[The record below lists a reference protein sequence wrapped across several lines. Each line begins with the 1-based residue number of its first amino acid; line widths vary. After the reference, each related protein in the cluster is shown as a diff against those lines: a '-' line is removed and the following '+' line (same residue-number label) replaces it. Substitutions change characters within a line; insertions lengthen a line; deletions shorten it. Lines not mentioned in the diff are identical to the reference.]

1 VFITPAVVGDLLYIG
16 SCSGVFY
23 AFDRA
28 TGDVR
33 WSYDTMLDG
42 PRCSFH
48 GDLLAADGLIVVGSD
63 SAEMGYLYAFEA
75 ETGIVRWKKHMGRG
89 VSTDILR
96 YEDHV
101 LSVTMDGE
109 LFAVDLASGEMKWSI
124 PPDVT
129 PLDFRAASAVL
140 MDFTAFFVGPDARV
154 YAVDAASGK
163 ILWRR
168 DVGARPSTSLA
179 RIGSSLYLGTE
190 DERLIRLDTYTGRL
204 RGMVQTEGRPFGMP
218 VTTANSLFLLT
229 SPGLLTRFD
238 ASLEKVLW
246 SQVAPTEWSSFRPL
260 PYGDGILAG
269 DEGGELFSFA
279 LDDGALQWSDVFQG
293 AVRGLGSADDV
304 IYVGTLKGMTY
315 AYRPGLV
322 EDVAP
327 PSGVASRKQPA
338 VNTLPE
344 CEPLPPGATS
354 VLGKGGMVVFGEFHG
369 TREGPRTFGALAC
382 AAVHTASVVLVGLE
396 FPVQEEDIL
405 QAAFTAPS
413 PAEAEFMLL
422 ESGFFSRDYQDGRS
436 SRAMVDLILRL
447 RSLHEQGAQLDVFSF
462 DPGTPEDRDR
472 LMATRIAAVREEN
485 PEATFLLL
493 SGNLHARK
501 SKGSPWDPEFTSM
514 THHLTQSGHSLRSVR
529 FTHAGG
535 ASWYCNSGSSESCG
549 IQPTGGT
556 DQGPDPLFVFLP
568 SDASD
573 HYDAVLY
580 LGRVSPSEPATGTRI
595 GHATP

>member
-1 VFITPAVVGDLLYIG
+1 MGDLLYIG

-33 WSYDTMLDG
+33 WSHDTQTDG
-42 PRCSFH
+42 ARCSFH
-48 GDLLAADGLIVVGSD
+48 GDLLVADGLIIVGSD
-63 SAEMGYLYAFEA
+63 SPEMGHLYAFEA
-75 ETGIVRWKKHMGRG
+75 ETGTVRWKRHMGRG
-89 VSTDILR
+89 VPTDILR

-109 LFAVDLASGEMKWSI
+109 LFAVDLTTGELRWSI

-129 PLDFRAASAVL
+129 PPDFRAASAVL

-168 DVGARPSTSLA
+168 DVGARPTTSLA

-190 DERLIRLDTYTGRL
+190 DERLIRMDTYTGRL
-204 RGMVQTEGRPFGMP
+204 QGMVQTKGRPFGTP
-218 VTTANSLFLLT
+218 VAADNSLFLLT
-229 SPGLLTRFD
+229 SPGMLTRFD
-238 ASLEKVLW
+238 ASLQKVLW

-260 PYGDGILAG
+260 PHGDGILAG

-322 EDVAP
+322 DDVAA
-327 PSGVASRKQPA
+327 PSAVASQAQPVA
-338 VNTLPE
+338 DTLPQ
-344 CEPLPPGATS
+344 CEPLPPGATT
-354 VLGKGGMVVFGEFHG
+354 VLGDGGMVVFGEFHG
-369 TREGPRTFGALAC
+369 TREGPRAFGALAC
-382 AAVHTASVVLVGLE
+382 AAVRTASVVLVGLE

-436 SRAMVDLILRL
+436 SRAMVDLILLL
-447 RSLHEQGAQLDVFSF
+447 RSLREQGAQLGVFSF
-462 DPGTPEDRDR
+462 DPATTEDRDR
-472 LMATRIAAVREEN
+472 LMAARIAAVRGEY

-535 ASWYCNSGSSESCG
+535 ESWYCNSGSSESCG
-549 IQPTGGT
+549 IKPTGGR
-556 DQGPDPLFVFLP
+556 DQGPDPVFVFLP

-573 HYDAVLY
+573 TYDAVLY
-580 LGRVSPSEPATGTRI
+580 LGRVSPSEPATSTRI
-595 GHATP
+595 GNATP